1 MPMLGRNI
9 LEKGAKMGSSLVQ
22 LLALAA
28 VAVFLVMK
36 LLSVMGT
43 REGFEPKPTPNAKRP
58 NDHLRVIEGSV
69 DSDITDFAEADSET
83 GRALA
88 DMKRI
93 DRGFSVG
100 EFVSG
105 SRQAYEMI
113 LMAFEKGDL
122 KLLESLLAPDI
133 YESFA
138 KVIHTRADEG
148 LSVSASFIG
157 VREISLKSARFDE
170 AEKEGEVTM
179 RFVGELTSVVKN
191 AEGET
196 VEGNPDEIKRQTNVW
211 TFARLMGTDNPNWL
225 LVATDE

>member
-1 MPMLGRNI
+1 
-9 LEKGAKMGSSLVQ
+9 MGSSLVQ

-28 VAVFLVMK
+28 VAVFLIMK

-43 REGFEPKPTPNAKRP
+43 REGFEPKPTSNAPRP
-58 NDHLRVIEGSV
+58 NDHLRVIEGTE
-69 DSDITDFAEADSET
+69 DSDIADFADVDSET
-83 GRALA
+83 GQALA
-88 DMKRI
+88 EMKRI

-113 LMAFEKGDL
+113 LMAFEEGDL
-122 KLLESLLAPDI
+122 TLLESLLAPDI
-133 YESFA
+133 YDSFA
-138 KVIHTRADEG
+138 QVINDRKEQG
-148 LSVSASFIG
+148 LVVSATFIG
-157 VREISLKSARFDE
+157 VREISLKSARFDA
-170 AEKEGEVTM
+170 AEKEGEVTV

-196 VEGNPDEIKRQTNVW
+196 VEGNADEIKRQTNVW